1 MYVLCETHSLLFAK
15 ILVIIRAQK
24 DISRLSNIYLGFKI
38 ITAVLLRVL
47 TRHFV
52 GKTMA
57 LIEAAGVWF

>member
-1 MYVLCETHSLLFAK
+1 MYLYVLCETHSLLFAK
-15 ILVIIRAQK
+15 IIIRAQK

-47 TRHFV
+47 TRHFY
-52 GKTMA
+52 GKTMV